1 MRRKLSRSFVLQRPQ
16 ANPRSKAQVKVALLQ
31 GERSPFARL
40 THSDWRYYP
49 GKREYKGPGRRE
61 AQQSR
66 NRGSRAHAI
75 RQLTTRQTT
84 R

>member
-1 MRRKLSRSFVLQRPQ
+1 MYCNARKQT
-16 ANPRSKAQVKVALLQ
+16 PRSKAQVKAALLQ

-40 THSDWRYYP
+40 AHSDWHYYP
-49 GKREYKGPGRRE
+49 GKRECKGSGRRE
-61 AQQSR
+61 AQQSC

-75 RQLTTRQTT
+75 RRLTARQTT